1 MNIAEDPNSQI
12 FPPRRYCNQRLDWNG
27 TKPSSL
33 SMNQTSSHRRPPQIS
48 IAFMMMLMLIFSFI
62 SAGLFYAS
70 RVPAIQNEIS
80 MFMTGQV
87 TDGSEEEAG
96 RMAQIAFV
104 MFTYT
109 SPLLLAGAISI
120 SVTALRWYE
129 RRR

>member
-1 MNIAEDPNSQI
+1 
-12 FPPRRYCNQRLDWNG
+12 
-27 TKPSSL
+27 
-33 SMNQTSSHRRPPQIS
+33 
-48 IAFMMMLMLIFSFI
+48 
-62 SAGLFYAS
+62 
-70 RVPAIQNEIS
+70 

>member
-1 MNIAEDPNSQI
+1 
-12 FPPRRYCNQRLDWNG
+12 
-27 TKPSSL
+27 
-33 SMNQTSSHRRPPQIS
+33 
-48 IAFMMMLMLIFSFI
+48 MMMLMLIFSFI
-62 SAGLFYAS
+62 SAGLFYAA